1 MVLKLREEFSTYAP
15 KFPIFEKPEINPG
28 QNSTTKKMNHL
39 KTATIAIAS
48 LLSATV
54 FAQKQ
59 NPVKVENWLTK
70 ADRSV
75 LFEKQPELTSQKA
88 SPLASRN
95 SIVVDVTQTMQTID
109 GFGYC
114 LNGGSAQLLTAM
126 GEAEQKE
133 LLQDLFSTTGNAIGI
148 SYLRLSI
155 GASDLD
161 DRVFSYNDLEKGQ
174 TDVKLEKFSLE
185 NDRRTGLIPILKKIL
200 KINPKIKIMGSPWS
214 APVWMKD
221 NGDTRGGSLK
231 PEYYSVYAQYFVKY
245 IQGMKAEGID
255 IDAITIQNEPLHPG
269 NNPSMYMEAK
279 DQLVFVRDFL
289 GPAFAKAKIKTK
301 IVVYDHNCD
310 KPEYPLE
317 ILADPKAKKYVDG
330 SGFHLY
336 GGTID
341 AMTKVHDA
349 HPDKNLYFTEQWT
362 GGPGDF
368 PNDLKWNV
376 EHLLVGAT
384 RNWAKTVLQWNLAAD
399 SKYDPHTDRGGCTS
413 CMGAVTIQGSKTNKN
428 VGYYHLAHGSKFAR
442 PGSKVVKTNEIEG
455 LPNVAFLTPDGKKVL
470 VVVNTS
476 KESKNFSV
484 QFSGQI
490 FKAKLDAGAV
500 STYIF

>member
-1 MVLKLREEFSTYAP
+1 
-15 KFPIFEKPEINPG
+15 
-28 QNSTTKKMNHL
+28 MNLL
-39 KTATIAIAS
+39 KTTLVVAVALFTAMVA
-48 LLSATV
+48 
-54 FAQKQ
+54 AQTQKS
-59 NPVKVENWLTK
+59 VKVENWLTK
-70 ADRSV
+70 PDKSV
-75 LFEKQPELTSQKA
+75 LFTKQSDITSVEASALTN
-88 SPLASRN
+88 RN
-95 SIVVDVTQTMQTID
+95 GISIDDKQTFQTID

-126 GEAEQKE
+126 GEDEQKE
-133 LLQDLFSTTGNAIGI
+133 LLADLFSTAGNAIGI
-148 SYLRLSI
+148 SFLRISI

-161 DRVFSYNDLEKGQ
+161 DHVFSYNDLPKGK

-231 PEYYSVYAQYFVKY
+231 PEYYPVYAQYFVKY
-245 IQGMKAEGID
+245 IQGMKAEGIA

-289 GPAFAKAKIKTK
+289 GPAFAKAGIKTK
-301 IVVYDHNCD
+301 IVLYDHNCD
-310 KPEYPLE
+310 KPDYPIS
-317 ILADPKAKKYVDG
+317 ILNDLKAKKFIDG

-341 AMTKVHDA
+341 AMSKVHDA

-368 PNDLKWNV
+368 LNDLKWNV

-399 SKYDPHTDRGGCTS
+399 SKYDPHTDRGGCTT
-413 CMGAVTIQGSKTNKN
+413 CMGAVTIQGSKVNKN
-428 VGYYHLAHGSKFAR
+428 VAYYHMAHASKFAR
-442 PGSKVVKTNEIEG
+442 PGSKRIKTNEIEG
-455 LPNVAFLTPDGKKVL
+455 LPNVAFLTPDGKTVL

-476 KESKNFSV
+476 AAAKTFSV
-484 QFSGQI
+484 NFNNQTFSSQ
-490 FKAKLDAGAV
+490 LDAGAV